1 MVGEF
6 FEGLKSRDTHLS
18 WIRLKKTFLRFILF
32 ILALFAVK
40 LAFPAII
47 SLVNDTGLT
56 PEEKFNIFYYSLLY
70 GGLIAFMSF
79 MLADVILIVLSMG
92 KESKTSHSFTHFTET
107 QELGKALP
115 VLNSGRLE
123 TALREA
129 NETPLENIEKA
140 FLKDG
145 GQLPQ
150 YVLHEAAHV
159 LAALRSGLHLER
171 AYVAD
176 RSGHVLTHGG
186 NQDLWSD
193 IYTHSAGMIM
203 DGINRNRSKF
213 GVASRDS
220 EYILKV
226 ILEGRGWG
234 LIPPD
239 VTDSEIMEECK
250 RRFLN
255 DFNLHRE
262 FLLRTA
268 YLLSL
273 NPGMAVMGKDIIRL
287 KGAPN
292 RQVNRVPP
300 S

>member
-1 MVGEF
+1 M
-6 FEGLKSRDTHLS
+6 
-18 WIRLKKTFLRFILF
+18 
-32 ILALFAVK
+32 
-40 LAFPAII
+40 
-47 SLVNDTGLT
+47 
-56 PEEKFNIFYYSLLY
+56 
-70 GGLIAFMSF
+70 
-79 MLADVILIVLSMG
+79 
-92 KESKTSHSFTHFTET
+92 
-107 QELGKALP
+107 
-115 VLNSGRLE
+115 
-123 TALREA
+123 
-129 NETPLENIEKA
+129 
-140 FLKDG
+140 
-145 GQLPQ
+145 
-150 YVLHEAAHV
+150 
-159 LAALRSGLHLER
+159 
-171 AYVAD
+171 
-176 RSGHVLTHGG
+176 
-186 NQDLWSD
+186 
-193 IYTHSAGMIM
+193 
-203 DGINRNRSKF
+203 
-213 GVASRDS
+213 
-220 EYILKV
+220 KV